1 MRFEPFTGEIVK
13 VTGCFGVLR
22 FRESEQCNLIQRKW
36 STEFEGRYNHME
48 MAGVTE
54 VNHRVVTTH
63 IAER

>member
-22 FRESEQCNLIQRKW
+22 FRESEQCDLIQCKW
-36 STEFEGRYNHME
+36 STKFECRNNDVK
-48 MAGVTE
+48 MAGVTK